1 MVLTRQEKEK
11 LILDLYN
18 QGKTYKQI
26 AVEARVSLRDIN
38 PVIKRAE
45 KEREKELGID
55 TPEGNNN
62 STENLQTQKKTSTS
76 TQAYRLFSEG
86 KTPLEVAIELNIKQP
101 EATRYCREYWKL
113 SQMHTLHMVYEEIG
127 DDIIHLLKI
136 YRKIRAAGMKVDQ
149 AINLI
154 KNTNNELPTLEE
166 KYQKLKSD
174 IDLIESRKLEE
185 YQNLNEMQDQ
195 IYKSEKMLEW
205 LETSRREEE
214 ANVDQLASEKIRL
227 KRLVKRFKDNEEEY
241 LRIKRVVQNRVTNLL
256 LDGKEILK
264 LALYSLLQTMRADP
278 QKYTNFIYYNRSSL
292 ARKFDWQYPGYNYVH
307 GQQPYASF
315 DNFYEEYKTTLLKD
329 AEKLYNK
336 LVKEWTERI
345 ITEYSTKNGSSQ
357 LFMPEKGRRQQLFQK
372 ASNNLSLPLARS
384 NNQNYPMKIMKR
396 IFVRTEF

>member
-11 LILDLYN
+11 LIKDLYD
-18 QGKTYKQI
+18 QGKTYQEI
-26 AVEARVSLRDIN
+26 AREARVSVRDIK
-38 PVIKRAE
+38 PVLEKAE
-45 KEREKELGID
+45 KEREKELGIA
-55 TPEGNNN
+55 TEEGNNEGTGN
-62 STENLQTQKKTSTS
+62 RQTQKKISTS

-86 KTPLEVAIELNIKQP
+86 KTPLEVTIELNIKQP

-127 DDIIHLLKI
+127 DDIIHLLKV

-174 IDLIESRKLEE
+174 IDLLESRKLEE
-185 YQNLNEMQDQ
+185 YQNLNETQDQ

-214 ANVDQLASEKIRL
+214 AKIDQLASEKIRL
-227 KRLVKRFKDNEEEY
+227 KRLVKRFKDNDEEY

-264 LALYSLLQTMRADP
+264 LALYSLLQTMRANP
-278 QKYTNFIYYNRSSL
+278 QKHTNLIYYNRNSL
-292 ARKFDWQYPGYNYVH
+292 ARNIDWKYPGYNHVH
-307 GQQPYASF
+307 GQQPYALF

-345 ITEYSTKNGSSQ
+345 ITEYSMKNVSS
-357 LFMPEKGRRQQLFQK
+357 QQLFQK

-396 IFVRTEF
+396 LFVRTEF

>member
-11 LILDLYN
+11 KILDLYN
-18 QGKTYKQI
+18 QGKTYKEI

-38 PVIKRAE
+38 PVLKKAE
-45 KEREKELGID
+45 KERERELGI
-55 TPEGNNN
+55 TPQEGNNGGTGN
-62 STENLQTQKKTSTS
+62 CQTQKKISTS

-86 KTPLEVAIELNIKQP
+86 KTPLEVTIELNIKQP
-101 EATRYCREYWKL
+101 EAARYCRDYWKL
-113 SQMHTLHMVYEEIG
+113 GQMHTLYTVYEEIG

-136 YRKIRAAGMKVDQ
+136 YRKIRAAGMRVDQ

-174 IDLIESRKLEE
+174 IDLLESRKLEE
-185 YQNLNEMQDQ
+185 CQNLEEMQDQ
-195 IYKSEKMLEW
+195 IYKSGKMLEW

-214 ANVDQLASEKIRL
+214 AKIYQLASEKIRL
-227 KRLVKRFKDNEEEY
+227 KRLVKQIKDNDEEY

-264 LALYSLLQTMRADP
+264 LALYSLLQTMRANP
-278 QKYTNFIYYNRSSL
+278 QKYTNLIYYNRSSL
-292 ARKFDWQYPGYNYVH
+292 ARNIDWQYPGYNYVH
-307 GQQPYASF
+307 GQQPF
-315 DNFYEEYKTTLLKD
+315 DNFYEEYKTTLLKN

-372 ASNNLSLPLARS
+372 ASNNLSPPLARS
-384 NNQNYPMKIMKR
+384 NNQNYPMKIMKH
-396 IFVRTEF
+396 IFVRTVF